1 VDTIVKYRQF
11 LIMLILW
18 LIVALF
24 GGPINIVF
32 IPLCVIF
39 LKLRNRYTEMLLG
52 FWFVCTFSDSRL
64 DLLSSFEQ
72 AKYVYIVLLTIF
84 LLLDAKQF
92 TPINRF
98 FIRFL
103 PFILVAFYCISHTPA
118 ANLSNS
124 IFKTFSYMCLLFI
137 TPNYVSKSYRDNG
150 YDFIRLFIILAAFIL
165 FLGLFSKL
173 FIPSLVTFENR
184 FRGLL
189 GNPNGLGIYCL
200 VVFILFALV
209 NRSLPDLFSKQEKIL
224 VFILLFL
231 SLILSGSRTALV
243 ASLIYIMFSYL
254 TRISPI
260 LGFIILIAI
269 LMGYEYID
277 INLVTVA
284 KSVGIEKY
292 LRTETLQNAAG
303 RYIAW
308 KFAWDNISKN
318 IFMGHG
324 FEYTNYLFSLHQKEL
339 SDMGHQGNAHNSYL
353 TFWLDTGIVGLFLY
367 LWAFV
372 GFFIKAARK
381 NKVIIAALFAILFSI
396 VFESYLT
403 SSLNPY
409 TIVII
414 IILTIFTSDE
424 ILPIKAQDII
434 PLH

>member
-1 VDTIVKYRQF
+1 MDTIVKYRQF